1 MDGWRFQS
9 PVNSCVLLAVK
20 PTKQRSFI
28 GILLDN
34 RRNRNIIRGYR
45 HWGALWPLRTA
56 PCTFGLL
63 KRADELI
70 SWVTMK
76 TKPTKSPI
84 TQKRT
89 QKRPENTIWVIGGE
103 KKKKK
108 ITLLHKQ
115 PIKSLERCH
124 SIELLDQQMG
134 RTVMDGLERS
144 DNSNFLE
151 RRRHLSHKNIHQK
164 SLKAQCS
171 HTNPCSTWQW

>member
-1 MDGWRFQS
+1 MGHNEDQTHQVSYHSEEDSEKTRKHNLG
-9 PVNSCVLLAVK
+9 
-20 PTKQRSFI
+20 
-28 GILLDN
+28 
-34 RRNRNIIRGYR
+34 
-45 HWGALWPLRTA
+45 HWGR
-56 PCTFGLL
+56 
-63 KRADELI
+63 E
-70 SWVTMK
+70 
-76 TKPTKSPI
+76 
-84 TQKRT
+84 
-89 QKRPENTIWVIGGE
+89 
-103 KKKKK
+103 KKKK

-171 HTNPCSTWQW
+171 HTNPCST